1 MNSKILDF
9 DWMEINIQLILSKF
23 TTPCIQRGH
32 HKISLLENEPS
43 VQTKSTTCCFTRY

>member
-1 MNSKILDF
+1 MNMNSKILDF

-32 HKISLLENEPS
+32 HTCLVFLE
-43 VQTKSTTCCFTRY
+43 VKLFTTLTAN